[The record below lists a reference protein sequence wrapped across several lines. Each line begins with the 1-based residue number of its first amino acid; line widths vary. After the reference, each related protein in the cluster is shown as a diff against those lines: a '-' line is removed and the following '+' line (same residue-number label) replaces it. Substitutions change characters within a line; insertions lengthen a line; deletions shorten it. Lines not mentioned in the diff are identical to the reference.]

1 MNRDLELGARTSRL
15 EDVGCIDLRSN
26 PIVVGPTERHV
37 ERAPRG
43 KRVVSERRFFERLRS
58 ALNPSE
64 RPATGA
70 LARALAREAVLELL
84 HADGSITRSAAER
97 VGIGR
102 AADTTLGSLRACTA
116 TVEDLHATR
125 TQRGRL
131 LADLM
136 RAFDERLIRAG
147 YVDRRASLRAT
158 ASDLAAGRVE
168 LPSAISLEGMVEL
181 DAAKVDAWNVLH
193 RAIRLRGGE
202 GVTLRWPREEI
213 SATAGDV
220 ADWLERRLAAEE
232 EPFEIEW
239 FETGTDKLGERAI
252 VLEAHGDEAEAR
264 VVVAEVAAALASGIK
279 PDRVWIVLPHRDEA
293 LLEPLRVA
301 FDDAGIAMSE
311 AWGSPVEASP
321 EARGVLSILEM
332 LVGRLDRDALVEIL
346 CTPGIHPGSLV
357 RESDETRAV
366 DRASKLASR
375 LRELPVVQDRDGR
388 LLVEV
393 LRAAANERS
402 DDFWMVGSMEKLAEQ
417 LLALRDRPTP
427 ERFVG
432 GLSELITR
440 LRLGEPSAREISVAL
455 QGRIGGSAA
464 MRAIGEGVVA
474 VRAIRDALSQLRDA
488 HRVMGSAEAPLDLAE
503 LSLELRATL
512 DSLRTS
518 ARGAAGRAAAVRVG
532 DASEGLGLEHDLVV
546 ITRMA
551 GRGYVPGPQST
562 LLDEETRRALPA
574 SRRPKTHRERAATR
588 EAQLAWAASSG
599 KRIALSFMATDRDGR
614 ETEPPHPLVL
624 RARDAAARTNVEPPS
639 RVSPRASR
647 LSERDSALMWLA
659 AGSPTPSDL
668 VARVSIELER
678 AAFFADPRATPGPF
692 TGWIAPRE
700 QARLVQA
707 MGGATPARAVNVTLL
722 ERATVCAFRAFADRA
737 LQSRRIEEAQDVLG
751 PRERGEL
758 LHRALHEAFEQDRE
772 RAPSATVETRVAN
785 ARSVIERVLE
795 VGGVA
800 SALRREGRLR
810 AARDALMVFADD
822 IGRDSALQYR
832 EGEREFAEGRPFP
845 WGALELEGSTP
856 DSRVFVRGRIDRIDA
871 TTDGRELCIIDY
883 KTGKPRSQRRRDAT
897 DFQVPLYALCAKRME
912 GVERISGV
920 YVAIGPG
927 GSSAWVPTKPSDRE
941 LPDDLLEETSRNAA
955 RAMERV
961 WSGVVSPRPAT
972 LGACKRC
979 DARDLCRRPAVM
991 PEAADEDAS

>member
-1 MNRDLELGARTSRL
+1 MRRDLELGARTSRL
-15 EDVGCIDLRSN
+15 ED
-26 PIVVGPTERHV
+26 PIVVGPSERHV

-58 ALNPSE
+58 SLNPSE
-64 RPATGA
+64 RPATTS
-70 LARALAREAVLELL
+70 LTRALARDAALELL
-84 HADGSITRSAAER
+84 RADGSILGSAAER

-102 AADTTLGSLRACTA
+102 AADATLAALRACTA
-116 TVEDLHATR
+116 TVDDLRATR

-131 LADLM
+131 LAELM
-136 RAFDERLIRAG
+136 RVFDERLAAAN
-147 YVDRRASLRAT
+147 YVDRRIPLRAR
-158 ASDLAAGRVE
+158 AEALAAGRVE
-168 LPSAISLEGMVEL
+168 LPRAIELEGMVEL
-181 DAAKVDAWNVLH
+181 DASKVDAWNTLH
-193 RAIRLRGGE
+193 RAIRMRGGR
-202 GVTLRWPREEI
+202 GVTLRWPREEMSSTSPEI
-213 SATAGDV
+213 
-220 ADWLERRLAAEE
+220 ADWLERRLAEEE

-239 FETGTDKLGERAI
+239 SESQSPAEEMAGRTV

-264 VVVAEVAAALASGIK
+264 VVVAEVAKALATGIK
-279 PDRVWIVLPHRDEA
+279 PDRAWIVLPHRDEA

-311 AWGSPVEASP
+311 AWGSPVESSP

-357 RESDETRAV
+357 RESDEARAV

-393 LRAAANERS
+393 LRAAASERS

-417 LLALRDRPTP
+417 LLALRERPTP
-427 ERFVG
+427 ERFVS
-432 GLSELITR
+432 GLSDLITR

-474 VRAIRDALSQLRDA
+474 VRAIRDALAQLRDA
-488 HRVMGSAEAPLDLAE
+488 HRVMGSADAPLDLAE

-532 DASEGLGLEHDLVV
+532 DVNEGLGLEHDLVV

-551 GRGYVPGPQST
+551 GRGYVPGPQTT
-562 LLDEETRRALPA
+562 LLDEETRRALPS
-574 SRRPKTHRERAATR
+574 SRRPRTHRERGASR

-599 KRIALSFMATDRDGR
+599 KRVALSYMATDRDGR
-614 ETEPPHPLVL
+614 ETEPPHPLVA
-624 RARDAAARTNVEPPS
+624 RARERSARTSVEPPS

-647 LSERDSALMWLA
+647 LSDRDQALVSLA
-659 AGSPTPSDL
+659 AGSPIPSDL
-668 VARVSIELER
+668 LARVNIELER

-707 MGGATPARAVNVTLL
+707 MGGATPDRAVNVTLL

-737 LQSRRIEEAQDVLG
+737 LQSRRMEEAQDVLG

-758 LHRALHEAFEQDRE
+758 LHRALYEAFEQDRE
-772 RAPSATVETRVAN
+772 RPPSATLETRIAN
-785 ARSVIERVLE
+785 ARRVIERVLE
-795 VGGVA
+795 VAGVA

-832 EGEREFAEGRPFP
+832 EGEREFAEGRPWP
-845 WGALELEGSTP
+845 WGALELEGSMP

-897 DFQVPLYALCAKRME
+897 DFQVPLYALCAKRMQN
-912 GVERISGV
+912 VERISGV
-920 YVAIGPG
+920 YVSIGPG
-927 GSSAWVPTKPSDRE
+927 GSSAWLPSKPSDRE
-941 LPDDLLEETSRNAA
+941 LADDLLEETSRNAA

-961 WSGVVSPRPAT
+961 WSGVVSPRPAS